1 MSTAEVVAIGL
12 ILVFGLLILI
22 TGVLYLLPILLRLL
36 EGSKKDTGCIPAP
49 ASKEPPAC
57 MQTPKKDE
65 QEIIAAIMAAISME
79 EEAQGVLPGN
89 FRVVSFKRIGR
100 KRI

>member
-12 ILVFGLLILI
+12 ILVFALLILI
-22 TGVLYLLPILLRLL
+22 TGVLYLLPMLLRLM
-36 EGSKKDTGCIPAP
+36 ERSKARETCIPVPEFKEVP
-49 ASKEPPAC
+49 ASVQA
-57 MQTPKKDE
+57 PKQDE

-79 EEAQGVLPGN
+79 EEARGVPYGN

-100 KRI
+100 KRV